1 MNEYVDNVYVINMDK
16 DAHRL
21 QKVRTD
27 TEKVG
32 IAFERFV
39 GVDVSALAQDVLDK
53 YVRADIQQVCPDGM
67 IGCVLSHLL
76 VWQDAVAKNY
86 NNVLVLEDD
95 VCFAGDF
102 NEEVQRVWHETPA
115 DYDILYLDYG
125 GARCKSER
133 DGACPEYRCIHRPSF
148 PLFTHAMV
156 ISHRG
161 LRKLLH
167 VVTEIDDHIDWKIAR
182 NANKLE
188 IYASNKQPVTQAWED
203 SNNSNLKAQAFP
215 RIINHYLDKIHDTN
229 GVPKSYGYNFQVYK
243 YKDYIITRITYW
255 VFDVGILASMHA
267 SILLLCLL
275 YFACDY
281 ERFHWVVWSSGYLIG
296 ASLKAA
302 LACCVL
308 SHCTVLSA
316 YVLLGVLLYMLN
328 FPFVLI
334 KTIL

>member
-1 MNEYVDNVYVINMDK
+1 MNEYVDNAYVINMDK

-21 QKVRTD
+21 QKVRIET
-27 TEKVG
+27 KNVG

-53 YVRADIQQVCPDGM
+53 YVRADIQKNCPNGM
-67 IGCVLSHLL
+67 IGCGLSHLL
-76 VWQDAVAKNY
+76 VWQDAVKHNY
-86 NNVLVLEDD
+86 KNVLVLEDD
-95 VCFAGDF
+95 VCFACDF
-102 NEEVQRVWHETPA
+102 NECLERVWEETPV
-115 DYDILYLDYG
+115 DYDILYLGYG
-125 GARCKSER
+125 GRCKPER
-133 DGACPEYRCIHRPSF
+133 GGGFLHIHRPDF
-148 PLFTHAMV
+148 PLLTHAMV
-156 ISHRG
+156 ISQRG

-167 VVTEIDDHIDWKIAR
+167 VITEIDDHIDWKIAR
-182 NANKLE
+182 NVKKLE
-188 IYASNKQPVTQAWED
+188 IYASNKQLVTQCWED

-215 RIINHYLDKIHDTN
+215 RIINHYLHKIHDAN

-243 YKDYIITRITYW
+243 YKDYIITRMTYF
-255 VFDVGILASMHA
+255 VFDFGILASMHA

-281 ERFHWVVWSSGYLIG
+281 ERFHWMVWSAGYLIG
-296 ASLKAA
+296 AMLKVV
-302 LACCVL
+302 LSCYVL

-316 YVLLGVLLYMLN
+316 YVLLGVLLYTLN